1 MGTSNGL
8 KRMIDSQ
15 EKSFFLRKNQDLLK
29 LTRFFYS
36 KPIYFERFQRISIFQ
51 RSAVTQPPSLF
62 TLAGAKRQIS
72 GPPTWWFQVPSGRG
86 THRRH
91 AHGGPQIIGLA
102 CFRLREICQWWCIII
117 EKIWM
122 NLLRSKSQS
131 LATKHP
137 NGYRGLNLPKDSI
150 LNVKRFDSRIEKG
163 LLGGWIWR

>member
-1 MGTSNGL
+1 
-8 KRMIDSQ
+8 MIDSQ
-15 EKSFFLRKNQDLLK
+15 EKSFFLRKNQDLLQV
-29 LTRFFYS
+29 TCVFYS
-36 KPIYFERFQRISIFQ
+36 KPILRDSKESPSSKDLQSLNY
-51 RSAVTQPPSLF
+51 PSLF